1 MTWRFKLILLLAS
14 TVVYGCVATSLAE
27 EPQRREQIAQVR
39 LRLGLAYLEQGNQPL
54 ARQNIAKALKNA
66 PNDYQVHL
74 ATAFYLQRSAEYDA
88 ANKSYQQ
95 AVALAPRNAV
105 VRNNYGAFLC
115 HLGQYI
121 EARQQFYISAD
132 LWDDGVAVDS
142 LESAGYCY
150 LKARQYDDAKILLI
164 RWLKNS
170 PDKSKALLITAEH
183 YLKLRK
189 SREVKLLLEIHQQMS
204 PVTAERLWLQIRLA
218 ALEDRQLDVRGYGE
232 QLMLNFSQSEQNIQ
246 FLANEY

>member
-1 MTWRFKLILLLAS
+1 MAWRFKLILLLAS
-14 TVVYGCVATSLAE
+14 TVVCGCVATSLE
-27 EPQRREQIAQVR
+27 QGSQRRQQIAQAR
-39 LRLGLAYLEQGNQPL
+39 LRLGLAYLEQGDQLL

-66 PNDYQVHL
+66 PNDYRVHL

-88 ANKSYQQ
+88 AKESYRQ

-121 EARQQFYISAD
+121 EAQQQFYISAD
-132 LWDDGVAVDS
+132 LWDGGVAADS
-142 LESAGYCY
+142 LEYAGYCY
-150 LKARQYDDAKILLI
+150 LKAGQYDDAKILLI
-164 RWLKNS
+164 RWLKSS

-189 SREVKLLLEIHQQMS
+189 SAEVKLLLDIHQQTS
-204 PVTAERLWLQIRLA
+204 LVTAERLWLQIRLA
-218 ALEDRQLDVRGYGE
+218 ALEDRRLDVQHYGE
-232 QLMLNFSQSEQNIQ
+232 QLRLNFSQSEQNIQ
-246 FLANEY
+246 FLTNEY